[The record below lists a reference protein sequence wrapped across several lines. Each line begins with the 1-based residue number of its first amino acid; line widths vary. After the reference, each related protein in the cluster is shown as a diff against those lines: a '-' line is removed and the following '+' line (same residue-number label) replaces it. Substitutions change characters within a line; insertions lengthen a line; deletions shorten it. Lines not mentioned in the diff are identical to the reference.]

1 MTFSNVLLSSEDGIA
16 TVTINRATRL
26 NSLNSETIAEI
37 GSAFDQLAADETVR
51 GVIVVGA
58 GDKAF
63 VAGADISEL
72 VTKDPISGRDFA
84 LAGQAA
90 LNKIERLP
98 KPVVAAV
105 NGFALG
111 GGCELAMACHLRVAA
126 AHAKFGQPEVGL
138 GLIPG
143 FGGTQRLPRLVG
155 KGRALELLLGGG
167 MIDAAEAYRIGLA
180 NCVVEA
186 WKKDDAGNPIFEA
199 SKGRKQFDRDAFIA
213 EVTRML
219 KGFLAKGPVAL
230 SYVIEAVNRGLDHDL
245 DEGLRLE
252 ADLFGVLYATADT
265 REGLAAFIEKREAG
279 FTGK

>member
-1 MTFSNVLLSSEDGIA
+1 MEFKNLILTIEDHIAVLTINRPKSLNSLSSE
-16 TVTINRATRL
+16 TVN
-26 NSLNSETIAEI
+26 EI
-37 GSAFDQLAADETVR
+37 SWAFDILSSDTSVK
-51 GVIVVGA
+51 GVIVIGA

-72 VTKDPISGRDFA
+72 AQKDTISGREFA
-84 LAGQAA
+84 LMGQRA
-90 LNKIERLP
+90 LNKIETLA

-111 GGCELAMACHLRVAA
+111 GGCELAMACHMRVAA

-138 GLIPG
+138 GIIPG

-167 MIDAAEAYRIGLA
+167 MIDAAEAYRIGLV
-180 NCVVEA
+180 NCVLDTP
-186 WKKDDAGNPIFEA
+186 KKDEKGDIVKDD
-199 SKGRKQFDRDAFIA
+199 KGRPVFDRDAFLF
-213 EVTRML
+213 EVKRML

-230 SYVIEAVNRGLDHDL
+230 AYVIEAVNRGLEHDL
-245 DEGLRLE
+245 EEGLKLE
-252 ADLFGVLYATADT
+252 ADLFGVIYATDDCK
-265 REGLAAFIEKREAG
+265 EGLKAFLEKREAK